1 MSLDNTTITPSP
13 VGKGITPEMP
23 LEAPPEVKAMEF
35 SFDPDLM
42 GKGGET
48 TITDGKGHTIT
59 EVKSEIKEEQS
70 KSVEAP
76 KETVKQA
83 KEDTTTGKT
92 ETKKSVLNPP
102 PKEAVVSPKKDE
114 TIVNPAKVET
124 PGAPKPIAPPLP
136 KDHKDN
142 DTFDYTPYS
151 PEQVNHLKNMSR
163 TAREA
168 YGKLVNENK
177 ELAKLKNASYLQH
190 EQGYILH
197 PEYQQIRQKD
207 RNVRVEGKA
216 WEQALL
222 DIKAGKPFREII
234 GLDAQGNP
242 TFANERVATDAD
254 EIRIQNNLQLCIQAA
269 QQTGAQVQQF
279 PERFRSQINQDLQT
293 INNERA
299 SRFAW
304 VSNPDILN
312 HTVEV
317 EGRGQVKVADIR
329 NEIKGLMPT
338 YLRTN
343 PLADWVS
350 DLVVALQIRNAEL
363 REATS
368 GKVLA
373 EIKNDE
379 VRRGEP
385 SSGASPKLPTESEKK
400 GIPSTFS
407 LEGFP
412 RY

>member
-1 MSLDNTTITPSP
+1 MSDTIISPSP

-23 LEAPPEVKAMEF
+23 LEAPPEVKSMIF
-35 SFDPDLM
+35 SFDPELM

-48 TITDGKGHTIT
+48 TITDGKGHELQEI
-59 EVKSEIKEEQS
+59 KPEIKEEVVQS

-76 KETVKQA
+76 KETVKQSEEKPVVKA
-83 KEDTTTGKT
+83 EPV
-92 ETKKSVLNPP
+92 KKSVLTPP
-102 PKEAVVSPKKDE
+102 PKEETVAKSVKDE
-114 TIVNPAKVET
+114 PIKAKVET

-136 KDHKDN
+136 KDHKDT
-142 DTFDYTPYS
+142 DTFDYAPYS

-168 YGKLVNENK
+168 YGKLVQENK
-177 ELAKLKNASYLQH
+177 ELAKLKDASYLQH
-190 EQGYILH
+190 EQGYLLH
-197 PEYQQIRQKD
+197 PEFQQIRQRD
-207 RNVRVEGKA
+207 RSVRIEGKA

-222 DIKAGKPFREII
+222 DIKAGKPFREIN
-234 GLDAQGNP
+234 GFDAHGNP

-269 QQTGAQVQQF
+269 QQTGTQVQQF
-279 PERFRSQINQDLQT
+279 PERYKSQINQDLQT

-299 SRFAW
+299 NRFAW
-304 VSNPDILN
+304 VTNPEILN

-317 EGRGQVKVADIR
+317 EGRGQVKVADVR
-329 NEIKGLMPT
+329 NEIKGMMPT
-338 YLRTN
+338 YMRAH

-363 REATS
+363 REATN
-368 GKVLA
+368 GKVIA

-385 SSGASPKLPTESEKK
+385 SSGASPKALTESEKK